1 MVRFVLALTILSAI
15 ASAATA
21 QTTFA
26 PREENPEDFPQ
37 GKGREET
44 FYFCTACHNFR
55 LVAQQGMDR
64 RRWDETLTWMT
75 ERQGMPELKGE
86 ERETILDYLEK
97 TFPSTEPA
105 GGRAAPNPFLNR

>member
-1 MVRFVLALTILSAI
+1 MLRFMFALTLLCAV
-15 ASAATA
+15 ASPAAGQA
-21 QTTFA
+21 TFT
-26 PREENPEDFPQ
+26 PREENPEDFPP
-37 GKGREET
+37 GKGREDT

-75 ERQGMPELKGE
+75 ERQGMAELKGE
-86 ERETILDYLEK
+86 ERETILDYLEMA
-97 TFPSTEPA
+97 FPSSEPA